1 MLNVLFR
8 VDGSISLGTGHV
20 VRCITLAQSLS
31 VHGINCSF
39 LCRDYDGQMI
49 GYIESSGF
57 SAYRLNFG
65 RNGEQA
71 PNHVA
76 NKVSCYSTQL
86 RDAGNCIEIVKKL
99 DIGVVLVDHYSL
111 DINWEKEVKPYVKKL
126 IVLDDLANRS
136 HDCDLLIDQ
145 NLGRKFSDYDG
156 LLSQGCKR
164 LIGPKYALVRSEFNR
179 MRISSLSRKDRNEI
193 RHILVTLGGADNANA
208 TMDVLKALNSCD
220 LGKDTTITVVLGKMA
235 PWKKEVS
242 AYLANYR
249 WEYNLIIDAS
259 NMGELMCQADF
270 CIGAAGST
278 TWERCTL
285 GLASILVCVAKNQKE
300 VIKHVCDAGAALS
313 ITLDEIIN
321 YESINVLNEKISWLR
336 EHIRDLESQSKKVTD
351 GNGSNRVLNSIM
363 EIL

>member
-31 VHGINCSF
+31 AHGIKSSF
-39 LCRDYDGQMI
+39 LCWDYDGRMI
-49 GYIESSGF
+49 SYIESSGF
-57 SAYRLNFG
+57 PAYRLDFG
-65 RNGEQA
+65 RNGEQV
-71 PNHVA
+71 PDHIA
-76 NKVSCYSTQL
+76 NKVSCYSTQQK
-86 RDAGNCIEIVKKL
+86 DARNCIEIAKKL

-111 DINWEKEVKPYVKKL
+111 DISWEKEVKPYVKKL
-126 IVLDDLANRS
+126 IVLDDLANRR

-145 NLGRKFSDYDG
+145 NLGRKPSDYDG
-156 LLSQGCKR
+156 LLIQDCKK
-164 LIGPKYALVRSEFNR
+164 LIGPKYSLVRSEFSR

-220 LGKDTTITVVLGKMA
+220 LGKDTTITIVLGKMA
-235 PWKKEVS
+235 PWKKEIS

-249 WEYNLIIDAS
+249 WKNNLIIDAS
-259 NMGELMCQADF
+259 NMEALMCQADF

-278 TWERCTL
+278 VWELCTL
-285 GLASILVCVAKNQKE
+285 GLPSILVCVAENQKE
-300 VIKHVCDAGAALS
+300 VIKHVCDAGAAVS

-321 YESINVLNEKISWLR
+321 YKSINVLNERISWLR
-336 EHIRDLESQSKKVTD
+336 EHIRDLESQSKKITD
-351 GNGSNRVLNSIM
+351 GNGSNRVSNSIM